1 MTSVSKMEGGYGSFL
16 RCTTTM
22 SFYQWY
28 ALPGVL
34 LPLDPAGLTCQKLV
48 KDLIPS

>member
-16 RCTTTM
+16 SCTTTM

-28 ALPGVL
+28 LL